1 MTHDDQSLPN
11 VPFNPARMN
20 RIAANAVRAFVRVAT
35 TEMAIM
41 SNFMAQ
47 IPDKQQHHP
56 SRPSP
61 KKKKV
66 SHFRAK
72 ARAVMMGRN
81 FIDGYSSHA
90 PFP

>member
-20 RIAANAVRAFVRVAT
+20 RIAANAVRAFVTVAT
-35 TEMAIM
+35 TEMVIM

-56 SRPSP
+56 CLA
-61 KKKKV
+61 KKKV

-81 FIDGYSSHA
+81 FNGGYSSHA